1 MRVDLNADLG
11 ESFGACV
18 IGHDA
23 AVLRSITSANIAC
36 GFHGGDPSVIRRTV
50 RMALAARVAV
60 GAHPGFPDLIG
71 FGRRE
76 MRVAEADL
84 EDLVL
89 YQIGALAGIVSA
101 EGGSLHHVKPHG
113 ALYQMAAR
121 ERPVANAI
129 ARAVR
134 AFDPTLIFFAPSGS
148 QLARAGMAAG
158 LRVACEVFADRA
170 YQPDGTLVPRH
181 EPGAVIDDP
190 DAVVTRVTRMV
201 RDRTVAAF
209 DGSLVAV
216 TVDTICVHGDTP
228 GSAELAARIRAS
240 LEAAGVT
247 LGSVGLPA
255 AG

>member
-11 ESFGACV
+11 ESFGAFV
-18 IGHDA
+18 IGDDA
-23 AVLRSITSANIAC
+23 ALLGSITSANIAC

-50 RMALAARVAV
+50 RLALAAHVAV
-60 GAHPGFPDLIG
+60 GAHPGLPDLVG

-76 MRVAEADL
+76 MRIAEGEV

-89 YQIGALAGIVSA
+89 YQVAALGGIIAA

-113 ALYQMAAR
+113 ALYTMASR
-121 ERPVANAI
+121 ERPIATAI
-129 ARAVR
+129 VRAVR
-134 AFDPTLIFFAPSGS
+134 VFDPTLILFAQSGS
-148 QLARAGMAAG
+148 QLARAGVAAG

-181 EPGAVIDDP
+181 EVGAVIENP
-190 DAVVTRVTRMV
+190 DAIVRRVTQMV
-201 RDRTVAAF
+201 RDRKVAAV
-209 DGSLVAV
+209 DGSLVSV

-228 GSAELAARIRAS
+228 GAVELAAQLRAG
-240 LEAAGVT
+240 LEAAGVK